1 MPTWRVRLRDG
12 DVLDVNA
19 AWLADHPAML
29 TFESVLVVIV
39 ESPRWVVVR
48 RVART
53 DVQRLEQL
61 S

>member
-1 MPTWRVRLRDG
+1 MPTWRVQLRDG
-12 DVLDVNA
+12 DVLDIDA
-19 AWLADHPAML
+19 DWLTDRPAML

-39 ESPRWVVVR
+39 DNPRWVTVR
-48 RVART
+48 RIART

>member
-1 MPTWRVRLRDG
+1 VPTWRVRLRDG

-19 AWLADHPAML
+19 DWLADRPAML
-29 TFESVLVVIV
+29 TFESVHVVIV

-53 DVQRLEQL
+53 NVQRLEQL